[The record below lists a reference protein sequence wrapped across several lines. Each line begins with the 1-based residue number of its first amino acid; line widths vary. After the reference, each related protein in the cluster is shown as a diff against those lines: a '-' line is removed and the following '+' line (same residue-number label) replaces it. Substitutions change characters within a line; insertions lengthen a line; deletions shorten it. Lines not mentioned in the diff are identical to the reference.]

1 MGYEGINGWENMDGL
16 ESPRERPNDVQGWSV
31 CIVANHSSKCVTSLQ
46 IFQAGSDRSNRRH
59 INSVELLH
67 LLLGTLRLL
76 PLKTTLVMKW
86 PVNYCLHYTRVL
98 FVLLFVVSLNLGKT
112 TERIKFKWPG
122 KVFLKK
128 REANSIWVV
137 VVFLQEMSPG
147 GKNKI
152 KLETA

>member
-1 MGYEGINGWENMDGL
+1 M
-16 ESPRERPNDVQGWSV
+16 
-31 CIVANHSSKCVTSLQ
+31 
-46 IFQAGSDRSNRRH
+46 
-59 INSVELLH
+59 
-67 LLLGTLRLL
+67 
-76 PLKTTLVMKW
+76 
-86 PVNYCLHYTRVL
+86 L

-152 KLETA
+152 KLETS